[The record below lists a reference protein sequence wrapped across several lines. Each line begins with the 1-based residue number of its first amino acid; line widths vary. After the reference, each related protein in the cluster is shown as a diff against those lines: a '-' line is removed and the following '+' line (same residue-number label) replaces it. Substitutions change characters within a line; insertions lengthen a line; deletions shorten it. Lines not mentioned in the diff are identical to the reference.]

1 MKIGTRKSRLAMVQT
16 EMAAEAIKKVFPSI
30 EIEIAGFETKGDL
43 HLDKSL
49 SAFGS
54 KGAFTKELETA
65 MLEGRIDL
73 AVHSAKDLPV
83 ELPEGLT
90 VGAVLQRGDSRD
102 VWVSLRKEFSEIEAC
117 RGKVIV
123 GTGSLRRALQIRQMC
138 NGVEIRDIRGNVPT
152 RLKKLSE
159 ELFDGIILA
168 AAGLKR
174 LGYLSDACDETGCFE
189 AEEQTF
195 FYEILSK
202 EQFLPAAGQGIIAL
216 ETRQKDCEDCM
227 QAIHD
232 EDTWQMFLTERSFL
246 RAIGGGCNEAAAVDV
261 RMDGQKVSVRAR
273 YAGDGLH
280 MKEKTVT
287 GTRCGNIEED
297 RKLAV
302 SLGEQI
308 AARLQSGK
316 VYLIGAGPG
325 DTGLITM
332 KGIEA
337 LKEADVVVY
346 DHLASASL
354 LNETKDAAEWID
366 AGKFAG
372 NHRMKQSEIEQL
384 LIEKAMAG
392 HVVAR
397 LKGGDPFIFGRGG
410 EEALALTAAGID
422 YEVIPGVSSVYS
434 APAYAGIP
442 ITHRGKASSFHVI
455 TGHEDPTKENSSL
468 DYEILAREEGTLVF
482 LMGLSKLHQI
492 SERLIANGKD
502 AHTPAAVI
510 ASGTT
515 ARQRCVTGELGRIAA
530 ISEKADIQPP
540 AILVVGDVVNLKGAV
555 DWQQPGPLSGR
566 KILVTATEIIARPLA
581 EYIRRL
587 GGEPVVMS
595 LIGVKGQEMS
605 SIKAVLT
612 SPGKRWLVFTSR
624 NGVRFFFEQMKKEQ
638 VDIRSL
644 GDSRIAVM
652 GAGTRKEMENW
663 GCYADLVP
671 EQSCSESLAKAL
683 CAHAE
688 PDEAICLFRAEE
700 ASDVLTKRLRE
711 KQYRVVDIPTYRTE
725 IMWKKRELLR
735 EMLEDVDAVTFCSA
749 SAVSAFVQMTEGHD
763 LVAKTICIGPVA
775 AQAAK
780 KAGLHI
786 DKVAEQYDL
795 EGLTEALCAILSQ

>member
-1 MKIGTRKSRLAMVQT
+1 
-16 EMAAEAIKKVFPSI
+16 
-30 EIEIAGFETKGDL
+30 
-43 HLDKSL
+43 
-49 SAFGS
+49 
-54 KGAFTKELETA
+54 
-65 MLEGRIDL
+65 
-73 AVHSAKDLPV
+73 
-83 ELPEGLT
+83 
-90 VGAVLQRGDSRD
+90 
-102 VWVSLRKEFSEIEAC
+102 
-117 RGKVIV
+117 
-123 GTGSLRRALQIRQMC
+123 
-138 NGVEIRDIRGNVPT
+138 
-152 RLKKLSE
+152 
-159 ELFDGIILA
+159 
-168 AAGLKR
+168 
-174 LGYLSDACDETGCFE
+174 
-189 AEEQTF
+189 
-195 FYEILSK
+195 
-202 EQFLPAAGQGIIAL
+202 
-216 ETRQKDCEDCM
+216 M

-232 EDTWQMFLTERSFL
+232 EQTWQMFLAERAFL
-246 RAIGGGCNEAAAVDV
+246 KAIGGGCNEAAAVDTAV
-261 RMDGQKVSVRAR
+261 DEEKMTVKAR
-273 YAGDGLH
+273 YAADGAH
-280 MKEKTVT
+280 MKEISVS
-287 GTRCGNIEED
+287 GTRYGD
-297 RKLAV
+297 RMKDRQMAV
-302 SLGEQI
+302 DLGCR
-308 AARLQSGK
+308 AAQKLQSGK

-455 TGHEDPTKENSSL
+455 TGHEDPAKGESSL
-468 DYEILAREEGTLVF
+468 DYDILAREEGTLVF
-482 LMGLSKLHQI
+482 LMGLSRLRQI
-492 SERLIANGKD
+492 SDQLIEKGKD
-502 AHTPAAVI
+502 ARTPSAVI

-663 GCYADLVP
+663 GCYADLLP

-683 CAHAE
+683 CE
-688 PDEAICLFRAEE
+688 NVQYDEEICLFRAEE
-700 ASDVLTKRLRE
+700 ASDVLIKRLRE

-735 EMLEDVDAVTFCSA
+735 KMLEDVDAVTFCSA

-763 LVAKTICIGPVA
+763 LVAKTICIGPVT

>member
-1 MKIGTRKSRLAMVQT
+1 MVQT

-54 KGAFTKELETA
+54 KGAFTKELEGA
-65 MLEGRIDL
+65 MMDGRIDL

-90 VGAVLQRGDSRD
+90 VGAVLKRGDSRD

-337 LKEADVVVY
+337 LKEADVVVS

-410 EEALALTAAGID
+410 EEALALTAAGIE

-652 GAGTRKEMENW
+652 GAGTRKELENW

-683 CAHAE
+683 CE
-688 PDEAICLFRAEE
+688 NVQYDEEICLFRAEE

>member
-1 MKIGTRKSRLAMVQT
+1 
-16 EMAAEAIKKVFPSI
+16 
-30 EIEIAGFETKGDL
+30 
-43 HLDKSL
+43 
-49 SAFGS
+49 
-54 KGAFTKELETA
+54 
-65 MLEGRIDL
+65 
-73 AVHSAKDLPV
+73 
-83 ELPEGLT
+83 
-90 VGAVLQRGDSRD
+90 
-102 VWVSLRKEFSEIEAC
+102 
-117 RGKVIV
+117 
-123 GTGSLRRALQIRQMC
+123 
-138 NGVEIRDIRGNVPT
+138 
-152 RLKKLSE
+152 
-159 ELFDGIILA
+159 
-168 AAGLKR
+168 
-174 LGYLSDACDETGCFE
+174 
-189 AEEQTF
+189 
-195 FYEILSK
+195 
-202 EQFLPAAGQGIIAL
+202 
-216 ETRQKDCEDCM
+216 
-227 QAIHD
+227 
-232 EDTWQMFLTERSFL
+232 
-246 RAIGGGCNEAAAVDV
+246 
-261 RMDGQKVSVRAR
+261 
-273 YAGDGLH
+273 
-280 MKEKTVT
+280 
-287 GTRCGNIEED
+287 
-297 RKLAV
+297 
-302 SLGEQI
+302 
-308 AARLQSGK
+308 
-316 VYLIGAGPG
+316 
-325 DTGLITM
+325 
-332 KGIEA
+332 
-337 LKEADVVVY
+337 
-346 DHLASASL
+346 
-354 LNETKDAAEWID
+354 
-366 AGKFAG
+366 
-372 NHRMKQSEIEQL
+372 MKQSEIEQL

-455 TGHEDPTKENSSL
+455 TGHEDPAKGESSL
-468 DYEILAREEGTLVF
+468 DYDILAREEGTLVF
-482 LMGLSKLHQI
+482 LMGLSRLRQI
-492 SERLIANGKD
+492 SDQLIEKGKD
-502 AHTPAAVI
+502 ARTPAAVI

-515 ARQRCVTGELGRIAA
+515 ARQRCVTADLSRIAETA
-530 ISEKADIQPP
+530 EEASIQPP
-540 AILVVGDVVNLKGAV
+540 AILVVGDVVNLKEAV

-652 GAGTRKEMENW
+652 GAGTRKELENW

-763 LVAKTICIGPVA
+763 LVAKTICIGPVT

>member
-1 MKIGTRKSRLAMVQT
+1 MVQT

-54 KGAFTKELETA
+54 KGAFTKELEGA
-65 MLEGRIDL
+65 MMDGRIDL

-90 VGAVLQRGDSRD
+90 VGAVLKRGDSRD
-102 VWVSLRKEFSEIEAC
+102 VWVSLRREFSIIEEC
-117 RGKVIV
+117 KEKTVV
-123 GTGSLRRALQIRQMC
+123 GTGSLRRALQIQQIC
-138 NGVEIRDIRGNVPT
+138 PSVDIRDIRGNVPT
-152 RLKKLSE
+152 RLKKLSDGMY
-159 ELFDGIILA
+159 DGIILA

-174 LGYLSDACDETGCFE
+174 LGYLSENCETEGSFE

-422 YEVIPGVSSVYS
+422 YEVIPGVSSAYS

-515 ARQRCVTGELGRIAA
+515 ARQRCVTADLSRIAETA
-530 ISEKADIQPP
+530 EEASIQPP
-540 AILVVGDVVNLKGAV
+540 AILVVGDVVNLKEAV
-555 DWQQPGPLSGR
+555 DWQQAGPLSGR

-605 SIKAVLT
+605 RIKAVLT

-652 GAGTRKEMENW
+652 GAGTRRELENW
-663 GCYADLVP
+663 GCYADLLP

-700 ASDVLTKRLRE
+700 ASDVLIKRLRE

-763 LVAKTICIGPVA
+763 LVAKTICIGPVT

-780 KAGLHI
+780 KVGLHI

>member
-1 MKIGTRKSRLAMVQT
+1 MVQT

-366 AGKFAG
+366 AGKFAE

-422 YEVIPGVSSVYS
+422 YEVIPGVSSGYS

>member
-1 MKIGTRKSRLAMVQT
+1 MVQT

-54 KGAFTKELETA
+54 KGAFTKELEGA
-65 MLEGRIDL
+65 MMDGRIDL

-90 VGAVLQRGDSRD
+90 VGAVLKRGDSRD
-102 VWVSLRKEFSEIEAC
+102 VWVSLRREFSIIEEC
-117 RGKVIV
+117 KEKTVV
-123 GTGSLRRALQIRQMC
+123 GTGSLRRALQIQQIC
-138 NGVEIRDIRGNVPT
+138 PSVDIRDIRGNVPT

-189 AEEQTF
+189 AEGQTF
-195 FYEILSK
+195 FYEILPK
-202 EQFLPAAGQGIIAL
+202 EQFFPAAGQGIIAV
-216 ETRQKDCEDCM
+216 ETRQHDCEDCM

-232 EDTWQMFLTERSFL
+232 EQTWQMFLAERAFL
-246 RAIGGGCNEAAAVDV
+246 KAIGGGCNEAAAVDTAV
-261 RMDGQKVSVRAR
+261 DEEKMTVRAR
-273 YAGDGLH
+273 YAADGAH
-280 MKEKTVT
+280 MKEISVS
-287 GTRCGNIEED
+287 GTRYGD
-297 RKLAV
+297 RMKDRQMAV
-302 SLGEQI
+302 DLGCR
-308 AARLQSGK
+308 AAQKLQSGK

-346 DHLASASL
+346 DHLASPSL
-354 LNETKDAAEWID
+354 LNTTKDEAEWID

-372 NHRMKQSEIEQL
+372 HHRMKQAEIEEL
-384 LIEKAMAG
+384 LIEKAMEG
-392 HVVAR
+392 QTVAR

-410 EEALALTAAGID
+410 EEALALTAAGIE
-422 YEVIPGVSSVYS
+422 YEVIPGVSSAYS

-455 TGHEDPTKENSSL
+455 TGHEDPAKGESSL
-468 DYEILAREEGTLVF
+468 DYDILAREEGTLVF

-540 AILVVGDVVNLKGAV
+540 AILVVGDVVSLKKEI
-555 DWQQPGPLSGR
+555 DWQQAGSLSGK
-566 KILVTATEIIARPLA
+566 KILVTATEIIAEPLA
-581 EYIRRL
+581 EKIRKL

-595 LIGVKGQEMS
+595 LISVRAEKMYGLKE
-605 SIKAVLT
+605 VLVR
-612 SPGKRWLVFTSR
+612 PGKRWLVFTSR
-624 NGVRFFFEQMKKEQ
+624 NGVRFFFEQMKKERI
-638 VDIRSL
+638 DIRIL
-644 GDSRIAVM
+644 GICRIAVM
-652 GAGTRKEMENW
+652 GAGTRRELENW
-663 GCYADLVP
+663 GCYADLLP

-683 CAHAE
+683 CE
-688 PDEAICLFRAEE
+688 NVQYDEEICLFRAEE
-700 ASDVLTKRLRE
+700 ASDVLIKRLRE

-735 EMLEDVDAVTFCSA
+735 EMLEDVDAITFCSA

-763 LVAKTICIGPVA
+763 LVAKTICIGPVT

-780 KAGLHI
+780 KVGLHI

>member
-1 MKIGTRKSRLAMVQT
+1 MVQT

-54 KGAFTKELETA
+54 KGAFTKELEGA
-65 MLEGRIDL
+65 MMDGRIDL

-90 VGAVLQRGDSRD
+90 VGAVLKRGDSRD

-422 YEVIPGVSSVYS
+422 YEVIPGVSSAYS

-663 GCYADLVP
+663 GCYADLLP

-683 CAHAE
+683 CE
-688 PDEAICLFRAEE
+688 NVQYDEEICLFRAEE
-700 ASDVLTKRLRE
+700 ASDVLIKRLRE

-735 EMLEDVDAVTFCSA
+735 KMLEDVDAVTFCSA

-763 LVAKTICIGPVA
+763 LVAKTICIGPVT

>member
-1 MKIGTRKSRLAMVQT
+1 
-16 EMAAEAIKKVFPSI
+16 
-30 EIEIAGFETKGDL
+30 
-43 HLDKSL
+43 
-49 SAFGS
+49 
-54 KGAFTKELETA
+54 
-65 MLEGRIDL
+65 
-73 AVHSAKDLPV
+73 
-83 ELPEGLT
+83 
-90 VGAVLQRGDSRD
+90 
-102 VWVSLRKEFSEIEAC
+102 
-117 RGKVIV
+117 
-123 GTGSLRRALQIRQMC
+123 
-138 NGVEIRDIRGNVPT
+138 
-152 RLKKLSE
+152 
-159 ELFDGIILA
+159 
-168 AAGLKR
+168 
-174 LGYLSDACDETGCFE
+174 
-189 AEEQTF
+189 
-195 FYEILSK
+195 
-202 EQFLPAAGQGIIAL
+202 
-216 ETRQKDCEDCM
+216 M

-232 EDTWQMFLTERSFL
+232 EQTWQMFLAERAFL
-246 RAIGGGCNEAAAVDV
+246 KAIGGGCNEAAAVDTAV
-261 RMDGQKVSVRAR
+261 DEEKMTVRAR
-273 YAGDGLH
+273 YAADGAH
-280 MKEKTVT
+280 MKEISVS
-287 GTRCGNIEED
+287 GTRYGD
-297 RKLAV
+297 RMKDRQMAV
-302 SLGEQI
+302 DLGCR
-308 AARLQSGK
+308 AAQKLQSGK

-384 LIEKAMAG
+384 LIEKAMEG
-392 HVVAR
+392 QTVAR

-455 TGHEDPTKENSSL
+455 TGHEDPTKGESSL
-468 DYEILAREEGTLVF
+468 DYDILAREEGTLVF
-482 LMGLSKLHQI
+482 LMGLSRLRQI
-492 SERLIANGKD
+492 SDQLIEKGKD
-502 AHTPAAVI
+502 ARTPAAVI

-515 ARQRCVTGELGRIAA
+515 ARQRCVTADLSRIAETA
-530 ISEKADIQPP
+530 EEASIQPP
-540 AILVVGDVVNLKGAV
+540 AILVVGDVVNLKEAV

-581 EYIRRL
+581 EHIRRL

-652 GAGTRKEMENW
+652 GAGTRKELENW

-700 ASDVLTKRLRE
+700 ASDVLTKRLWE

-763 LVAKTICIGPVA
+763 LVAKTICIGPVT

>member
-1 MKIGTRKSRLAMVQT
+1 
-16 EMAAEAIKKVFPSI
+16 
-30 EIEIAGFETKGDL
+30 
-43 HLDKSL
+43 
-49 SAFGS
+49 
-54 KGAFTKELETA
+54 
-65 MLEGRIDL
+65 
-73 AVHSAKDLPV
+73 
-83 ELPEGLT
+83 
-90 VGAVLQRGDSRD
+90 
-102 VWVSLRKEFSEIEAC
+102 
-117 RGKVIV
+117 
-123 GTGSLRRALQIRQMC
+123 
-138 NGVEIRDIRGNVPT
+138 
-152 RLKKLSE
+152 
-159 ELFDGIILA
+159 
-168 AAGLKR
+168 
-174 LGYLSDACDETGCFE
+174 
-189 AEEQTF
+189 
-195 FYEILSK
+195 
-202 EQFLPAAGQGIIAL
+202 
-216 ETRQKDCEDCM
+216 M

-232 EDTWQMFLTERSFL
+232 EQTWQMFLAERAFL
-246 RAIGGGCNEAAAVDV
+246 KAIGGGCNEAAAVDTAV
-261 RMDGQKVSVRAR
+261 DEEKMTVKAR
-273 YAGDGLH
+273 YAADGAH
-280 MKEKTVT
+280 MKEISVS
-287 GTRCGNIEED
+287 GTRYGD
-297 RKLAV
+297 RMKDRQMAV
-302 SLGEQI
+302 DLGCR
-308 AARLQSGK
+308 AAQKLQSGK

-540 AILVVGDVVNLKGAV
+540 AILVVGDVVNLKEAV

-581 EYIRRL
+581 EHIRRL

-652 GAGTRKEMENW
+652 GAGTRKELENW

-763 LVAKTICIGPVA
+763 LVAKTICIGPVT

-780 KAGLHI
+780 KAGLHV

>member
-1 MKIGTRKSRLAMVQT
+1 MVQT
-16 EMAAEAIKKVFPSI
+16 EMAAKAIKTAFPSVPI
-30 EIEIAGFETKGDL
+30 EINGYETKGDQQL
-43 HLDKSL
+43 NRSL
-49 SAFGS
+49 AAFGS

-90 VGAVLQRGDSRD
+90 VGAVLKRGDSRD

-189 AEEQTF
+189 AEGQTF
-195 FYEILSK
+195 FYEILPK
-202 EQFLPAAGQGIIAL
+202 EQFFPAAGQGIIAV
-216 ETRQKDCEDCM
+216 ETRQHDCEDCM

-232 EDTWQMFLTERSFL
+232 EQTWQMFLAERAFL
-246 RAIGGGCNEAAAVDV
+246 KAIGGGCNEAAAVDV
-261 RMDGQKVSVRAR
+261 RMDGQKISVRAR

-337 LKEADVVVY
+337 LKEADVIVY
-346 DHLASASL
+346 DHLASPSL
-354 LNETKDAAEWID
+354 LNTTKDEAEWID

-372 NHRMKQSEIEQL
+372 HHRMKQAEIEEL
-384 LIEKAMAG
+384 LIEKAMEG
-392 HVVAR
+392 QTVAR

-410 EEALALTAAGID
+410 EEALALTAAGIE
-422 YEVIPGVSSVYS
+422 YEVIPGVSSAYS

-455 TGHEDPTKENSSL
+455 TGHEDPAKGESSL
-468 DYEILAREEGTLVF
+468 DYDILAREEGTLVF
-482 LMGLSKLHQI
+482 LMGLSELHQI
-492 SERLIANGKD
+492 GDLLIANGKD

-530 ISEKADIQPP
+530 ISEKSDIQPP
-540 AILVVGDVVNLKGAV
+540 AILVVGDVVSLKKEI
-555 DWQQPGPLSGR
+555 DWQQAGSLSGK
-566 KILVTATEIIARPLA
+566 KILVTATEIIAEPLA
-581 EYIRRL
+581 EKIRKL

-595 LIGVKGQEMS
+595 LISVRAEKMYGLKE
-605 SIKAVLT
+605 VLVR
-612 SPGKRWLVFTSR
+612 PGKRWLVFTSR

-652 GAGTRKEMENW
+652 GAGTRRELENW
-663 GCYADLVP
+663 GCYADLLP

-763 LVAKTICIGPVA
+763 LVAKTICIGPVT

>member
-1 MKIGTRKSRLAMVQT
+1 MVQT

-54 KGAFTKELETA
+54 KGAFTKELEGA
-65 MLEGRIDL
+65 MMDGRIDL

-90 VGAVLQRGDSRD
+90 VGAVLKRGDSRD
-102 VWVSLRKEFSEIEAC
+102 VWVSLRREFSIIEEC
-117 RGKVIV
+117 KEKTVV
-123 GTGSLRRALQIRQMC
+123 GTGSLRRALQIQQIC
-138 NGVEIRDIRGNVPT
+138 PGVDIRDIRGNVPT
-152 RLKKLSE
+152 RLKKLSDGMY
-159 ELFDGIILA
+159 DGIILA

-189 AEEQTF
+189 AEGQTF
-195 FYEILSK
+195 FYEILPK

-308 AARLQSGK
+308 AARLQNGK

-325 DTGLITM
+325 DTDLITM
-332 KGIEA
+332 KGMEA
-337 LKEADVVVY
+337 LKEADVIVY
-346 DHLASASL
+346 DHLASPSL
-354 LNETKDAAEWID
+354 LNTTKDEAEWID

-455 TGHEDPTKENSSL
+455 TGHEDPAKGESSL
-468 DYEILAREEGTLVF
+468 DYDILAREEGTLVF
-482 LMGLSKLHQI
+482 LMGLSRLRQI
-492 SERLIANGKD
+492 SDQLIEKGKD
-502 AHTPAAVI
+502 ARTPAAVI

-515 ARQRCVTGELGRIAA
+515 ARQRCVTADLSRIAETA
-530 ISEKADIQPP
+530 EEASIQPP
-540 AILVVGDVVNLKGAV
+540 AILVVGDVVNLKEAV

-605 SIKAVLT
+605 RIKAVLT

-652 GAGTRKEMENW
+652 GAGTRKELENW

-700 ASDVLTKRLRE
+700 ASDVLTKRLRK

-763 LVAKTICIGPVA
+763 LVAKTICIGPVT

>member
-1 MKIGTRKSRLAMVQT
+1 MVQT

-54 KGAFTKELETA
+54 KGAFTKELEGA
-65 MLEGRIDL
+65 MMDGRIDL

-90 VGAVLQRGDSRD
+90 VGAVLKRGDSRD
-102 VWVSLRKEFSEIEAC
+102 VWVSLRREFSIIEEC
-117 RGKVIV
+117 KEKTVV
-123 GTGSLRRALQIRQMC
+123 GTGSLRRALQIQQIC
-138 NGVEIRDIRGNVPT
+138 PGVDIRDIRGNVPT
-152 RLKKLSE
+152 RLKKLSDGMY
-159 ELFDGIILA
+159 DGIILA

-174 LGYLSDACDETGCFE
+174 LGYLSEDCETEGSFE

-232 EDTWQMFLTERSFL
+232 EDTWQMFLIERSFL

-332 KGIEA
+332 KGMEA
-337 LKEADVVVY
+337 LKEADVIVY
-346 DHLASASL
+346 DHLASPSL

-455 TGHEDPTKENSSL
+455 TGHEDPAKGESSL
-468 DYEILAREEGTLVF
+468 DYDILAREEGTLVF
-482 LMGLSKLHQI
+482 LMGLSRLRQI
-492 SERLIANGKD
+492 SDQLIEKGKD
-502 AHTPAAVI
+502 ARTPAAVI

-515 ARQRCVTGELGRIAA
+515 ARQRCVTADLSRIAETVEEA
-530 ISEKADIQPP
+530 SIQPP
-540 AILVVGDVVNLKGAV
+540 AILVVGDVVNLKEAV

-612 SPGKRWLVFTSR
+612 SLGKRWLVFTSR

-638 VDIRSL
+638 VDLRSL

-652 GAGTRKEMENW
+652 GAGTRRELENW
-663 GCYADLVP
+663 GCYADLLP

-683 CAHAE
+683 CE
-688 PDEAICLFRAEE
+688 NVQYDEEICLFRAEE
-700 ASDVLTKRLRE
+700 ASDVLIKRLRE

-735 EMLEDVDAVTFCSA
+735 EMLEDVDAITFCSA
-749 SAVSAFVQMTEGHD
+749 SAVSAFVQMTAGHD
-763 LVAKTICIGPVA
+763 LVAKTICIGPVT

>member
-1 MKIGTRKSRLAMVQT
+1 MTG
-16 EMAAEAIKKVFPSI
+16 
-30 EIEIAGFETKGDL
+30 
-43 HLDKSL
+43 
-49 SAFGS
+49 
-54 KGAFTKELETA
+54 
-65 MLEGRIDL
+65 
-73 AVHSAKDLPV
+73 
-83 ELPEGLT
+83 
-90 VGAVLQRGDSRD
+90 RD

-189 AEEQTF
+189 AEGQTF
-195 FYEILSK
+195 FYEILPK
-202 EQFLPAAGQGIIAL
+202 EQFFPAAGQGIIAV
-216 ETRQKDCEDCM
+216 ETRQHDCEDCM

-232 EDTWQMFLTERSFL
+232 EQTWQMFLAERAFL
-246 RAIGGGCNEAAAVDV
+246 KAIGGGCNEAAAVDTAV
-261 RMDGQKVSVRAR
+261 DEEKMTVRAR
-273 YAGDGLH
+273 YAADGAH
-280 MKEKTVT
+280 MKEISVS
-287 GTRCGNIEED
+287 GTRYGD
-297 RKLAV
+297 RMKDRQMAV
-302 SLGEQI
+302 DLGCR
-308 AARLQSGK
+308 AAQKLQSGK

-337 LKEADVVVY
+337 LKEADVIVY
-346 DHLASASL
+346 DHLASPSL
-354 LNETKDAAEWID
+354 LNTTKDEAEWID

-372 NHRMKQSEIEQL
+372 HHRMKQAEIEEL
-384 LIEKAMAG
+384 LIEKAMEG
-392 HVVAR
+392 QTVAR

-410 EEALALTAAGID
+410 EEALALAAAGIE
-422 YEVIPGVSSVYS
+422 YEVIPGVSSAYS

-540 AILVVGDVVNLKGAV
+540 AILVVGDVVSLKKEI
-555 DWQQPGPLSGR
+555 DWQQAGSLSGK
-566 KILVTATEIIARPLA
+566 KILVTATEIIAKPLA
-581 EYIRRL
+581 EKIRKL

-595 LIGVKGQEMS
+595 LISVRAEKMYGLKE
-605 SIKAVLT
+605 VLVR
-612 SPGKRWLVFTSR
+612 PGKRWLVFTSR

-652 GAGTRKEMENW
+652 GAGTRKELENW

-683 CAHAE
+683 CDNVQY
-688 PDEAICLFRAEE
+688 DEEICLFRAEE
-700 ASDVLTKRLRE
+700 ASDVLIKRLWE
-711 KQYRVVDIPTYRTE
+711 KGFFVVDTPMYHTE
-725 IMWKKRELLR
+725 KMWKKASLLKKV
-735 EMLEDVDAVTFCSA
+735 LEDMDAVTFCSA
-749 SAVSAFVQMTEGHD
+749 SAVRAFAQMTEGQRFA
-763 LVAKTICIGPVA
+763 AKNVCIGPVTAEA
-775 AQAAK
+775 AE
-780 KAGLHI
+780 KADISI
-786 DKVAEQYDL
+786 DKIAGQYDL
-795 EGLTEALCAILSQ
+795 EGLTAALCDILCRNES

>member
-1 MKIGTRKSRLAMVQT
+1 MVQT

-54 KGAFTKELETA
+54 KGAFTKELEGA
-65 MLEGRIDL
+65 MMDGRIDL

-90 VGAVLQRGDSRD
+90 VGAVLKRGDSRD
-102 VWVSLRKEFSEIEAC
+102 VWVSLRREFSIIEEC
-117 RGKVIV
+117 KEKTVV
-123 GTGSLRRALQIRQMC
+123 GTGSLRRALQIQQIC
-138 NGVEIRDIRGNVPT
+138 PSVDIRDIRGNVPT

-189 AEEQTF
+189 AEGQTF
-195 FYEILSK
+195 FYEILPK
-202 EQFLPAAGQGIIAL
+202 EQFFPAAGQGIIAV
-216 ETRQKDCEDCM
+216 ETRQHDCEDCM

-232 EDTWQMFLTERSFL
+232 EQTWQMFLAERAFL
-246 RAIGGGCNEAAAVDV
+246 KAIGGGCNEAAAVDTAV
-261 RMDGQKVSVRAR
+261 DEEKMTVRAR
-273 YAGDGLH
+273 YAADGAH
-280 MKEKTVT
+280 MKEISVS
-287 GTRCGNIEED
+287 GTRYGD
-297 RKLAV
+297 RMKDRQMAV
-302 SLGEQI
+302 DLGCR
-308 AARLQSGK
+308 AAQKLQSGK

-346 DHLASASL
+346 DHLASPSL
-354 LNETKDAAEWID
+354 LNTTKDEAEWID

-372 NHRMKQSEIEQL
+372 HHRMKQAEIEEL
-384 LIEKAMAG
+384 LIEKAMEG
-392 HVVAR
+392 QTVAR

-410 EEALALTAAGID
+410 EEALALTAAGIE
-422 YEVIPGVSSVYS
+422 YEVIPGVSSAYS

-455 TGHEDPTKENSSL
+455 TGHEDPAKGESSL
-468 DYEILAREEGTLVF
+468 DYDILAREEGTLVF

-540 AILVVGDVVNLKGAV
+540 AILVVGDVVSLKKEI
-555 DWQQPGPLSGR
+555 DWQQAGSLSGK
-566 KILVTATEIIARPLA
+566 KILVTATEIIAEPLA
-581 EYIRRL
+581 EKIRKL

-595 LIGVKGQEMS
+595 LISVRAEKMYGLKE
-605 SIKAVLT
+605 VLVR
-612 SPGKRWLVFTSR
+612 PGKRWLVFTSR
-624 NGVRFFFEQMKKEQ
+624 NGVRFFFEQMKKERI
-638 VDIRSL
+638 DIRIL
-644 GDSRIAVM
+644 GICRIAVM
-652 GAGTRKEMENW
+652 GAGTRRELENW
-663 GCYADLVP
+663 GCYADLLP

-683 CAHAE
+683 CE
-688 PDEAICLFRAEE
+688 NVQYDEEICLFRAEE
-700 ASDVLTKRLRE
+700 ASDVLIKRLRE

-735 EMLEDVDAVTFCSA
+735 EMLEDVDTITFCSA

-763 LVAKTICIGPVA
+763 LVAKTICIGPVT

-780 KAGLHI
+780 KVGLHI

>member
-1 MKIGTRKSRLAMVQT
+1 MVQT
-16 EMAAEAIKKVFPSI
+16 EMAAKAIKTAFPSVPI
-30 EIEIAGFETKGDL
+30 EINGYETKGDQQL
-43 HLDKSL
+43 NRSL
-49 SAFGS
+49 AAFGS

-90 VGAVLQRGDSRD
+90 VGAVLKRGDSRD

-189 AEEQTF
+189 AEGQTF
-195 FYEILSK
+195 FYEILPK
-202 EQFLPAAGQGIIAL
+202 EQFFPAAGQGIIAV
-216 ETRQKDCEDCM
+216 ETRQHDCEDCM

-232 EDTWQMFLTERSFL
+232 EQTWQMFLAERAFL
-246 RAIGGGCNEAAAVDV
+246 KAIGGGCNEAAAVDV
-261 RMDGQKVSVRAR
+261 RMDGQKISVRAR

-280 MKEKTVT
+280 MKEKTVR

-337 LKEADVVVY
+337 LKEADVIVY
-346 DHLASASL
+346 DHLASPSL
-354 LNETKDAAEWID
+354 LNTTKDEAEWID

-372 NHRMKQSEIEQL
+372 HHRMKQAEIEEL
-384 LIEKAMAG
+384 LIEKAMEG
-392 HVVAR
+392 QTVAR

-410 EEALALTAAGID
+410 EEALALTAAGIE
-422 YEVIPGVSSVYS
+422 YEVIPGVSSAYS

-455 TGHEDPTKENSSL
+455 TGHEDPAKGESSL
-468 DYEILAREEGTLVF
+468 DYDILAREEGTLVF

-492 SERLIANGKD
+492 SDRLIANGKD

-530 ISEKADIQPP
+530 ISEKSDIQPP
-540 AILVVGDVVNLKGAV
+540 AILVVGDVVSLKKEI
-555 DWQQPGPLSGR
+555 DWQQAGSLSGK
-566 KILVTATEIIARPLA
+566 KILVTATEIIAEPLA
-581 EYIRRL
+581 EKIRKL

-595 LIGVKGQEMS
+595 LISVRAEKMYGLKE
-605 SIKAVLT
+605 VLVR
-612 SPGKRWLVFTSR
+612 PGKRWLVFTSR

-652 GAGTRKEMENW
+652 GAGTRRELENW
-663 GCYADLVP
+663 GCYADLLP

-763 LVAKTICIGPVA
+763 LVAKTICIGPVT

>member
-1 MKIGTRKSRLAMVQT
+1 MVQT

-54 KGAFTKELETA
+54 KGAFTKEIEGA
-65 MLEGRIDL
+65 MMDGRIDL

-90 VGAVLQRGDSRD
+90 VGAVLKRGDSRD
-102 VWVSLRKEFSEIEAC
+102 VWVSLRREFSIIEEC
-117 RGKVIV
+117 KEKTVV
-123 GTGSLRRALQIRQMC
+123 GTGSLRRALQIKQIC
-138 NGVEIRDIRGNVPT
+138 PGVDIRDIRGNVPT
-152 RLKKLSE
+152 RLKKLSDGMY
-159 ELFDGIILA
+159 DGIILA

-174 LGYLSDACDETGCFE
+174 LGYLSEDCETEGSFE

-195 FYEILSK
+195 FYEILPK
-202 EQFLPAAGQGIIAL
+202 EQFFPAAGQGIIAV
-216 ETRQKDCEDCM
+216 ETRQHDCEDCM
-227 QAIHD
+227 QTIHD
-232 EDTWQMFLTERSFL
+232 EQTWQMFLAERAFL
-246 RAIGGGCNEAAAVDV
+246 KAIGGGCNEAAAVDTAV
-261 RMDGQKVSVRAR
+261 DEEKMTVRAR
-273 YAGDGLH
+273 YAADGAH
-280 MKEKTVT
+280 MKEISVS
-287 GTRCGNIEED
+287 GTRYGD
-297 RKLAV
+297 RMKDRQMAV
-302 SLGEQI
+302 DLGCR
-308 AARLQSGK
+308 AAQKLQSGK

-337 LKEADVVVY
+337 LKEADVIVY
-346 DHLASASL
+346 DHLASPSL
-354 LNETKDAAEWID
+354 LNTTKDEAEWID

-372 NHRMKQSEIEQL
+372 HHRMKQSEIEQL

-410 EEALALTAAGID
+410 EEALALTAAGIE
-422 YEVIPGVSSVYS
+422 YEVIPGVSSAYS

-482 LMGLSKLHQI
+482 LMGLSKLNQI

-540 AILVVGDVVNLKGAV
+540 AILVVGDVVSLKKEI
-555 DWQQPGPLSGR
+555 DWQQAGSLSGK
-566 KILVTATEIIARPLA
+566 KILVTATEIIAEPLA
-581 EYIRRL
+581 EKIRKL

-595 LIGVKGQEMS
+595 LISVRAEKMYGLKE
-605 SIKAVLT
+605 VLVR
-612 SPGKRWLVFTSR
+612 PGKRWLVFTSR
-624 NGVRFFFEQMKKEQ
+624 NGVRFFFEQMKKERI
-638 VDIRSL
+638 DIRIL
-644 GDSRIAVM
+644 GICRIAVM
-652 GAGTRKEMENW
+652 GAGTRRELENW
-663 GCYADLVP
+663 GCYADLLP

-683 CAHAE
+683 CE
-688 PDEAICLFRAEE
+688 NVQYDEEICLFRAEE
-700 ASDVLTKRLRE
+700 ASDVLIKRLRE

-735 EMLEDVDAVTFCSA
+735 EMLEDVDAITFCSA

-763 LVAKTICIGPVA
+763 LVAKTICIGPVT

>member
-1 MKIGTRKSRLAMVQT
+1 MVQT

-54 KGAFTKELETA
+54 KGAFTKELEGA
-65 MLEGRIDL
+65 MMDGRIDL

-90 VGAVLQRGDSRD
+90 VGAVLKRGDSRD
-102 VWVSLRKEFSEIEAC
+102 VWVSLRREFSIIEEC
-117 RGKVIV
+117 KEKTVV
-123 GTGSLRRALQIRQMC
+123 GTGSLRRALQIQQIC
-138 NGVEIRDIRGNVPT
+138 PSVDIRDIRGNVPT
-152 RLKKLSE
+152 RLKKLSDGMY
-159 ELFDGIILA
+159 DGIILA

-174 LGYLSDACDETGCFE
+174 LGYLSEDCETEGSFE

-261 RMDGQKVSVRAR
+261 RMDGQKISVRAR

-422 YEVIPGVSSVYS
+422 YEVIPGVSSAYS

-515 ARQRCVTGELGRIAA
+515 ARQRCVTADLSRIAETA
-530 ISEKADIQPP
+530 EEASIQPP
-540 AILVVGDVVNLKGAV
+540 AILVVGDVVNLKEAV
-555 DWQQPGPLSGR
+555 DWQQAGPLSGR

-605 SIKAVLT
+605 RIKAVLT

-652 GAGTRKEMENW
+652 GAGTRRELENW
-663 GCYADLVP
+663 GCYADLLP

-763 LVAKTICIGPVA
+763 LVAKTICIGPVT

>member
-1 MKIGTRKSRLAMVQT
+1 MVQT

-189 AEEQTF
+189 AEGQTF
-195 FYEILSK
+195 FYEILPK
-202 EQFLPAAGQGIIAL
+202 EQFFPAAGQGIIAV
-216 ETRQKDCEDCM
+216 ETRQHDCEDCM

-232 EDTWQMFLTERSFL
+232 EQTWQMFLAERAFL
-246 RAIGGGCNEAAAVDV
+246 KAIGGGCNEAAAVDTAV
-261 RMDGQKVSVRAR
+261 DEEKMTVRAR
-273 YAGDGLH
+273 YAADGAH
-280 MKEKTVT
+280 MKEISVS
-287 GTRCGNIEED
+287 GTRYGD
-297 RKLAV
+297 RMKDRQMAV
-302 SLGEQI
+302 DLGCR
-308 AARLQSGK
+308 AAQKLQSGK

-325 DTGLITM
+325 DTDLITM
-332 KGIEA
+332 KGMEA
-337 LKEADVVVY
+337 LKEADVIVY
-346 DHLASASL
+346 DHLASPSL
-354 LNETKDAAEWID
+354 LNTTKDEAEWID

-372 NHRMKQSEIEQL
+372 HHRMKQAEIEEL
-384 LIEKAMAG
+384 LIEKAMEG
-392 HVVAR
+392 QTVAR

-410 EEALALTAAGID
+410 EEALALTAAGIE
-422 YEVIPGVSSVYS
+422 YEVIPGVSSAYS

-515 ARQRCVTGELGRIAA
+515 ARQRCVTADLSRIAETA
-530 ISEKADIQPP
+530 EEASIQPP
-540 AILVVGDVVNLKGAV
+540 AIFVVGDVVNLKEAV

-595 LIGVKGQEMS
+595 LISVRAEKMYGLKE
-605 SIKAVLT
+605 VLVR
-612 SPGKRWLVFTSR
+612 PGKRWLVFTSR
-624 NGVRFFFEQMKKEQ
+624 NGVRFFFEQMKKERI
-638 VDIRSL
+638 DIRIL
-644 GDSRIAVM
+644 GICRIAVM
-652 GAGTRKEMENW
+652 GAGTRRELENW
-663 GCYADLVP
+663 GCYADLLP

-683 CAHAE
+683 CE
-688 PDEAICLFRAEE
+688 NVQYDEEICLFRAEE

-711 KQYRVVDIPTYRTE
+711 KGFFVVDTPMYHTE
-725 IMWKKRELLR
+725 KMWKKASLLK
-735 EMLEDVDAVTFCSA
+735 EVLEDMDAVTFCSA
-749 SAVSAFVQMTEGHD
+749 SAVRAFAQMTEGQRFA
-763 LVAKTICIGPVA
+763 AKNVCIGPVTAEA
-775 AQAAK
+775 AE
-780 KAGLHI
+780 KADISI
-786 DKVAEQYDL
+786 DKIAGQYDL
-795 EGLTEALCAILSQ
+795 EGLTAALCDILCRNES

>member
-1 MKIGTRKSRLAMVQT
+1 MVQT
-16 EMAAEAIKKVFPSI
+16 EMAAKAIKTAFPSVPI
-30 EIEIAGFETKGDL
+30 EINGYETKGDQQL
-43 HLDKSL
+43 NRSL
-49 SAFGS
+49 AAFGS

-90 VGAVLQRGDSRD
+90 VGAVLKRGDSRD

-189 AEEQTF
+189 AEGQTF
-195 FYEILSK
+195 FYEILPK
-202 EQFLPAAGQGIIAL
+202 EQFFPAAGQGIIAV
-216 ETRQKDCEDCM
+216 ETRQHDCEDCM

-232 EDTWQMFLTERSFL
+232 EQTWQMFLAERAFL
-246 RAIGGGCNEAAAVDV
+246 KAIGGGCNEAAAVDV
-261 RMDGQKVSVRAR
+261 RMDGQKISVRAR

-337 LKEADVVVY
+337 LKEADVIVY
-346 DHLASASL
+346 DHLASPSL
-354 LNETKDAAEWID
+354 LNTTKDEAEWID

-372 NHRMKQSEIEQL
+372 HHRMKQAEIEEL
-384 LIEKAMAG
+384 LIEKAMEG
-392 HVVAR
+392 QTVAR

-410 EEALALTAAGID
+410 EEALALTAAGIE
-422 YEVIPGVSSVYS
+422 YEVIPGVSSAYS

-455 TGHEDPTKENSSL
+455 TGHEDPAKGESSL
-468 DYEILAREEGTLVF
+468 DYDILAREEGTLVF

-492 SERLIANGKD
+492 SDRLIANGKD

-530 ISEKADIQPP
+530 ISEKSDIQPP
-540 AILVVGDVVNLKGAV
+540 AILVVGDVVSLKKEI
-555 DWQQPGPLSGR
+555 DWQQAGSLSGK
-566 KILVTATEIIARPLA
+566 KILVTATEIIAEPLA
-581 EYIRRL
+581 EKIRKL

-595 LIGVKGQEMS
+595 LISVRAEKMYGLKE
-605 SIKAVLT
+605 VLVR
-612 SPGKRWLVFTSR
+612 PGKRWLVFTSR

-652 GAGTRKEMENW
+652 GAGTRRELENW
-663 GCYADLVP
+663 GCYADLLP

-763 LVAKTICIGPVA
+763 LVAKTICIGPVT

>member
-1 MKIGTRKSRLAMVQT
+1 MVQT

-54 KGAFTKELETA
+54 KGAFTKELEGA
-65 MLEGRIDL
+65 MMDGRIDL

-90 VGAVLQRGDSRD
+90 VGAVLKRGDSRD

-189 AEEQTF
+189 AEGQTF
-195 FYEILSK
+195 FYEILPK
-202 EQFLPAAGQGIIAL
+202 EQFFPAAGQGIIAV
-216 ETRQKDCEDCM
+216 ETRQHDCEDCM

-232 EDTWQMFLTERSFL
+232 EQTWQMFLAERAFL
-246 RAIGGGCNEAAAVDV
+246 KAIGGGCNEAAAVDTAV
-261 RMDGQKVSVRAR
+261 DEEKMTVRAR
-273 YAGDGLH
+273 YAADGAH
-280 MKEKTVT
+280 MKEISVS
-287 GTRCGNIEED
+287 GTRYGD
-297 RKLAV
+297 RMKDRQMAV
-302 SLGEQI
+302 DLGCR
-308 AARLQSGK
+308 AAQKLQSGK

-337 LKEADVVVY
+337 LKEADVIVY
-346 DHLASASL
+346 DHLASPSL
-354 LNETKDAAEWID
+354 LNTTKDEAEWID

-372 NHRMKQSEIEQL
+372 HHRMKQAEIEEL
-384 LIEKAMAG
+384 LIEKAMEG
-392 HVVAR
+392 QTVAR

-410 EEALALTAAGID
+410 EEALALTAAGIE
-422 YEVIPGVSSVYS
+422 YEVIPGVSSAYS

-540 AILVVGDVVNLKGAV
+540 AILVVGDVVSLKKEI
-555 DWQQPGPLSGR
+555 DWQQAGSLSGK
-566 KILVTATEIIARPLA
+566 KILVTATEIIAEPLA
-581 EYIRRL
+581 EKIRKL

-595 LIGVKGQEMS
+595 LISVRAEKMYGLKE
-605 SIKAVLT
+605 VLVR
-612 SPGKRWLVFTSR
+612 PGKRWLVFTSR
-624 NGVRFFFEQMKKEQ
+624 NGVRFFFEQMKKER

-652 GAGTRKEMENW
+652 GAGTRKELENW

-688 PDEAICLFRAEE
+688 PDEVICLFRAEE
-700 ASDVLTKRLRE
+700 ASDVLTKRLWE

-763 LVAKTICIGPVA
+763 LVAKTICIGPVT

>member
-1 MKIGTRKSRLAMVQT
+1 MVQT

-54 KGAFTKELETA
+54 KGAFTKELEGA
-65 MLEGRIDL
+65 MMDGRIDL

-90 VGAVLQRGDSRD
+90 VGAVLKRGDSRD
-102 VWVSLRKEFSEIEAC
+102 VWVSLRREFSIIEEC
-117 RGKVIV
+117 KEKTVV
-123 GTGSLRRALQIRQMC
+123 GTGSLRRALQIQQIC
-138 NGVEIRDIRGNVPT
+138 PGVDIRDIRGNVPT
-152 RLKKLSE
+152 RLKKLSDGMY
-159 ELFDGIILA
+159 DGIILA

-174 LGYLSDACDETGCFE
+174 LGYLSEDCETEGSFE

-202 EQFLPAAGQGIIAL
+202 EQFLPAAGQGIIVL

-346 DHLASASL
+346 DHLASSSL

-515 ARQRCVTGELGRIAA
+515 ARQRCVTADLSRIAETA
-530 ISEKADIQPP
+530 EEASIQPP

-652 GAGTRKEMENW
+652 GAGTRKELENW

-683 CAHAE
+683 CE
-688 PDEAICLFRAEE
+688 NVQYDEEICLFRAEE
-700 ASDVLTKRLRE
+700 ASDVLIKRLRE

-763 LVAKTICIGPVA
+763 LVAKTICIGPVT

-780 KAGLHI
+780 KVGLHI

-795 EGLTEALCAILSQ
+795 EGLTEALCAILFQ

>member
-1 MKIGTRKSRLAMVQT
+1 
-16 EMAAEAIKKVFPSI
+16 
-30 EIEIAGFETKGDL
+30 
-43 HLDKSL
+43 
-49 SAFGS
+49 
-54 KGAFTKELETA
+54 
-65 MLEGRIDL
+65 
-73 AVHSAKDLPV
+73 
-83 ELPEGLT
+83 
-90 VGAVLQRGDSRD
+90 
-102 VWVSLRKEFSEIEAC
+102 
-117 RGKVIV
+117 
-123 GTGSLRRALQIRQMC
+123 
-138 NGVEIRDIRGNVPT
+138 
-152 RLKKLSE
+152 
-159 ELFDGIILA
+159 
-168 AAGLKR
+168 
-174 LGYLSDACDETGCFE
+174 
-189 AEEQTF
+189 
-195 FYEILSK
+195 
-202 EQFLPAAGQGIIAL
+202 
-216 ETRQKDCEDCM
+216 M

-232 EDTWQMFLTERSFL
+232 EQTWQMFLAERAFL
-246 RAIGGGCNEAAAVDV
+246 KAIGGGCNEAAAVDV
-261 RMDGQKVSVRAR
+261 RMDGQKISVRAR

-337 LKEADVVVY
+337 LKEADVIVY
-346 DHLASASL
+346 DHLASPSL
-354 LNETKDAAEWID
+354 LNTTKDEAEWID

-372 NHRMKQSEIEQL
+372 HHRMKQAEIEEL
-384 LIEKAMAG
+384 LIEKAMEG
-392 HVVAR
+392 QTVAR

-410 EEALALTAAGID
+410 EEALALTAAGIE
-422 YEVIPGVSSVYS
+422 YEVIPGVSSAYS

-455 TGHEDPTKENSSL
+455 TGHEDPAKGESSL
-468 DYEILAREEGTLVF
+468 DYDILAREEGTLVF

-492 SERLIANGKD
+492 SDRLIANGKD

-530 ISEKADIQPP
+530 ISEKSDIQPP
-540 AILVVGDVVNLKGAV
+540 AILVVGDVVSLKKEI
-555 DWQQPGPLSGR
+555 DWQQAGSLSGK
-566 KILVTATEIIARPLA
+566 KILVTATEIIAEPLA
-581 EYIRRL
+581 EKIRKL

-595 LIGVKGQEMS
+595 LISVRAEKMYGLKE
-605 SIKAVLT
+605 VLVR
-612 SPGKRWLVFTSR
+612 PGKRWLVFTSR

-652 GAGTRKEMENW
+652 GAGTRRELENW
-663 GCYADLVP
+663 GCYADLLP

-763 LVAKTICIGPVA
+763 LVAKTICIGPVT

>member
-1 MKIGTRKSRLAMVQT
+1 MVQT

-54 KGAFTKELETA
+54 KGAFTKELEGA
-65 MLEGRIDL
+65 MMDGRIDL

-90 VGAVLQRGDSRD
+90 VGAVLKRGDSRD

-168 AAGLKR
+168 ASGLKR

-189 AEEQTF
+189 AEGQTF

-663 GCYADLVP
+663 GCYADLLP

-683 CAHAE
+683 CE
-688 PDEAICLFRAEE
+688 NVQYDEEICLFRAEE
-700 ASDVLTKRLRE
+700 ASDVLIKRLRE

-735 EMLEDVDAVTFCSA
+735 KMLEDVDAVTFCSA

-763 LVAKTICIGPVA
+763 LVAKTICIGPVT

>member
-1 MKIGTRKSRLAMVQT
+1 
-16 EMAAEAIKKVFPSI
+16 
-30 EIEIAGFETKGDL
+30 
-43 HLDKSL
+43 
-49 SAFGS
+49 
-54 KGAFTKELETA
+54 
-65 MLEGRIDL
+65 
-73 AVHSAKDLPV
+73 
-83 ELPEGLT
+83 
-90 VGAVLQRGDSRD
+90 
-102 VWVSLRKEFSEIEAC
+102 
-117 RGKVIV
+117 
-123 GTGSLRRALQIRQMC
+123 
-138 NGVEIRDIRGNVPT
+138 
-152 RLKKLSE
+152 
-159 ELFDGIILA
+159 
-168 AAGLKR
+168 
-174 LGYLSDACDETGCFE
+174 
-189 AEEQTF
+189 
-195 FYEILSK
+195 
-202 EQFLPAAGQGIIAL
+202 
-216 ETRQKDCEDCM
+216 M

-540 AILVVGDVVNLKGAV
+540 AILVVGDVVNLKEAV

-581 EYIRRL
+581 EHIRRL

-652 GAGTRKEMENW
+652 GAGTRKELENW

-763 LVAKTICIGPVA
+763 LVAKTICIGPVT

-780 KAGLHI
+780 KAGLHV

>member
-1 MKIGTRKSRLAMVQT
+1 MVQT

-54 KGAFTKELETA
+54 KGAFTKELEGA
-65 MLEGRIDL
+65 MMDGRIDL

-90 VGAVLQRGDSRD
+90 VGAVLKRGDSRD
-102 VWVSLRKEFSEIEAC
+102 VWVSLRREFSIIEEC
-117 RGKVIV
+117 KEKTVV
-123 GTGSLRRALQIRQMC
+123 GTGSLRRALQIQQIC
-138 NGVEIRDIRGNVPT
+138 PSVDIRDIRGNVPT

-422 YEVIPGVSSVYS
+422 YEVIPGVSSAYS

-515 ARQRCVTGELGRIAA
+515 ARQRCVTADLSRIAETA
-530 ISEKADIQPP
+530 EEASIQPP
-540 AILVVGDVVNLKGAV
+540 AILVVGDVVNLKEAV
-555 DWQQPGPLSGR
+555 DWQQAGPLSGR

-605 SIKAVLT
+605 RIKAVLT

-652 GAGTRKEMENW
+652 GAGTRKELENW

-763 LVAKTICIGPVA
+763 LVAKTICIGPVT

>member
-1 MKIGTRKSRLAMVQT
+1 MVQT
-16 EMAAEAIKKVFPSI
+16 EMAAKAIKTAFPSVPI
-30 EIEIAGFETKGDL
+30 EINGYETKGDQQL
-43 HLDKSL
+43 NRSL
-49 SAFGS
+49 AAFGS

-90 VGAVLQRGDSRD
+90 VGAVLKRGDSRD

-189 AEEQTF
+189 AEGQTF
-195 FYEILSK
+195 FYEILPK
-202 EQFLPAAGQGIIAL
+202 EQFFPAAGQGIIAV
-216 ETRQKDCEDCM
+216 ETRQHDCEDCM

-232 EDTWQMFLTERSFL
+232 EQTWQMFLAERAFL
-246 RAIGGGCNEAAAVDV
+246 KAIGGGCNEAAAVDV
-261 RMDGQKVSVRAR
+261 RMDGQKISVRAR

-337 LKEADVVVY
+337 LKEADVIVY
-346 DHLASASL
+346 DHLASPSL
-354 LNETKDAAEWID
+354 LNTTKDEAEWID

-372 NHRMKQSEIEQL
+372 HHRMKQAEIEEL
-384 LIEKAMAG
+384 LIEKAMEG
-392 HVVAR
+392 QTVAR

-410 EEALALTAAGID
+410 EEALALTAAGIE
-422 YEVIPGVSSVYS
+422 YEVIPGVSSAYS

-455 TGHEDPTKENSSL
+455 TGHEDPAKGESSL
-468 DYEILAREEGTLVF
+468 DYDILAREEGTLVF

-492 SERLIANGKD
+492 SDRLIANGKD

-530 ISEKADIQPP
+530 ISEKSDIQPP
-540 AILVVGDVVNLKGAV
+540 AILVVGDVVSLKKEI
-555 DWQQPGPLSGR
+555 DWQQAGSLSGK
-566 KILVTATEIIARPLA
+566 KILVTATEIIAEPLA
-581 EYIRRL
+581 EKIRKL

-595 LIGVKGQEMS
+595 LISVRAEKMYGLKE
-605 SIKAVLT
+605 VLVR
-612 SPGKRWLVFTSR
+612 PGKRWLVFTSR

-652 GAGTRKEMENW
+652 GAGTRRELENW
-663 GCYADLVP
+663 GCYADLLP
-671 EQSCSESLAKAL
+671 EQSCSESLVKAL

-763 LVAKTICIGPVA
+763 LVAKTICIGPVT

>member
-1 MKIGTRKSRLAMVQT
+1 MVQT
-16 EMAAEAIKKVFPSI
+16 EMAAEAIKTAFPSVPI
-30 EIEIAGFETKGDL
+30 EINGYETKGDQQL
-43 HLDKSL
+43 NRSL
-49 SAFGS
+49 AAFGS

-189 AEEQTF
+189 AEGQTF
-195 FYEILSK
+195 FYEILPK
-202 EQFLPAAGQGIIAL
+202 EQFFPAAGQGIIAV
-216 ETRQKDCEDCM
+216 ETRQHDCEDCM

-232 EDTWQMFLTERSFL
+232 EQTWQMFLAERAFL
-246 RAIGGGCNEAAAVDV
+246 KAIGGGCNEAAAVDV

-280 MKEKTVT
+280 MKEKMVT

-308 AARLQSGK
+308 AARLQNGK

-325 DTGLITM
+325 DTDLITM
-332 KGIEA
+332 KGMEA
-337 LKEADVVVY
+337 LKEADVIVY
-346 DHLASASL
+346 DHLASPSL
-354 LNETKDAAEWID
+354 LNTTKDEAEWID

-372 NHRMKQSEIEQL
+372 HHRMKQAEIEEL
-384 LIEKAMAG
+384 LIEKAMEG
-392 HVVAR
+392 QTVAR

-410 EEALALTAAGID
+410 EEALALTAAGIE
-422 YEVIPGVSSVYS
+422 YEVIPGVSSAYS

-482 LMGLSKLHQI
+482 LMGLSKLNQI

-540 AILVVGDVVNLKGAV
+540 AILVVGDVVSLKKEI
-555 DWQQPGPLSGR
+555 DWQQAGSLSGK
-566 KILVTATEIIARPLA
+566 KILVTATEIIAEPLA
-581 EYIRRL
+581 EKIRKL

-595 LIGVKGQEMS
+595 LISVRAEKMYGLKE
-605 SIKAVLT
+605 VLVR
-612 SPGKRWLVFTSR
+612 PGKRWLVFTSR
-624 NGVRFFFEQMKKEQ
+624 NGVRFFFEQMKKERI
-638 VDIRSL
+638 DIRIL
-644 GDSRIAVM
+644 GICRIAVM
-652 GAGTRKEMENW
+652 GAGTRRELENW
-663 GCYADLVP
+663 GCYADLLP

-683 CAHAE
+683 CE
-688 PDEAICLFRAEE
+688 NVQYDEEICLFRAEE

-763 LVAKTICIGPVA
+763 LVAKTICIGPVT

>member
-1 MKIGTRKSRLAMVQT
+1 MVQT

-54 KGAFTKELETA
+54 KGAFTKELEGA
-65 MLEGRIDL
+65 MMDGRIDL

-189 AEEQTF
+189 AEGQTF
-195 FYEILSK
+195 FYEILPK
-202 EQFLPAAGQGIIAL
+202 EQFFPAAGQGIIAV
-216 ETRQKDCEDCM
+216 ETRQHDCEDCM

-232 EDTWQMFLTERSFL
+232 EQTWQMFLAERAFL
-246 RAIGGGCNEAAAVDV
+246 KAIGGGCNEAAAVDTAV
-261 RMDGQKVSVRAR
+261 DEEKMTVRAR
-273 YAGDGLH
+273 YAADGAH
-280 MKEKTVT
+280 MKEISVS
-287 GTRCGNIEED
+287 GTRYGD
-297 RKLAV
+297 RMKDRQMAV
-302 SLGEQI
+302 DLGCR
-308 AARLQSGK
+308 AAQKLQSGK

-337 LKEADVVVY
+337 LKEADVIVY
-346 DHLASASL
+346 DHLASPSL
-354 LNETKDAAEWID
+354 LNTTKDEAEWID

-372 NHRMKQSEIEQL
+372 HHRMKQAEIEEL
-384 LIEKAMAG
+384 LIEKAMEG
-392 HVVAR
+392 QTVAR

-410 EEALALTAAGID
+410 EEALALAAAGIE
-422 YEVIPGVSSVYS
+422 YEVIPGVSSAYS

-540 AILVVGDVVNLKGAV
+540 AILVVGDVVSLKKEI
-555 DWQQPGPLSGR
+555 DWQQAGSLSGK
-566 KILVTATEIIARPLA
+566 KILVTATEIIAKPLA
-581 EYIRRL
+581 EKIRKL

-595 LIGVKGQEMS
+595 LISVRAEKMYGLKE
-605 SIKAVLT
+605 VLVR
-612 SPGKRWLVFTSR
+612 PGKRWLVFTSR

-652 GAGTRKEMENW
+652 GAGTRKELENW

-683 CAHAE
+683 CDNVQY
-688 PDEAICLFRAEE
+688 DEEICLFRAEE

>member
-1 MKIGTRKSRLAMVQT
+1 MV
-16 EMAAEAIKKVFPSI
+16 
-30 EIEIAGFETKGDL
+30 
-43 HLDKSL
+43 
-49 SAFGS
+49 
-54 KGAFTKELETA
+54 
-65 MLEGRIDL
+65 
-73 AVHSAKDLPV
+73 
-83 ELPEGLT
+83 
-90 VGAVLQRGDSRD
+90 
-102 VWVSLRKEFSEIEAC
+102 
-117 RGKVIV
+117 
-123 GTGSLRRALQIRQMC
+123 
-138 NGVEIRDIRGNVPT
+138 
-152 RLKKLSE
+152 
-159 ELFDGIILA
+159 
-168 AAGLKR
+168 
-174 LGYLSDACDETGCFE
+174 
-189 AEEQTF
+189 
-195 FYEILSK
+195 
-202 EQFLPAAGQGIIAL
+202 
-216 ETRQKDCEDCM
+216 
-227 QAIHD
+227 
-232 EDTWQMFLTERSFL
+232 RSFL

-261 RMDGQKVSVRAR
+261 RMDGQKISVRAR

-346 DHLASASL
+346 DHLASPSL

-652 GAGTRKEMENW
+652 GAGTRRELENW
-663 GCYADLVP
+663 GCYADLLP

-683 CAHAE
+683 CE
-688 PDEAICLFRAEE
+688 NVQYDEEICLFRAEE
-700 ASDVLTKRLRE
+700 ASDVLIKRLRE

-749 SAVSAFVQMTEGHD
+749 SAVSAFVQMTERHD
-763 LVAKTICIGPVA
+763 LVAKTICIGPVT

-795 EGLTEALCAILSQ
+795 EGLTEALCAILAQ